1 MTVVS
6 RRIKATPARPAAD
19 AWQVIVDLLTP
30 GSSTSRTELLSVEG
44 TAASLIASR
53 AMEGSPIVVYG
64 SGPRVR
70 IYCLYDE
77 EAIVGEDANEQVL
90 ASAPTGGDW
99 SMSLPCPAEDLKWVG
114 DALAKRSKRITARDL
129 KEPVNDSS
137 TGEGEA
143 KSSAA
148 VIDTEAFFR
157 P

>member
-1 MTVVS
+1 MTVVA

-19 AWQVIVDLLTP
+19 AWRVIVDLLAP
-30 GSSTSRTELLSVEG
+30 KASDARTELLGIEG
-44 TAASLIASR
+44 AASSLIASR

-70 IYCLYDE
+70 VYCLYDE
-77 EAIVGEDANEQVL
+77 DAIVGEGANEQSL
-90 ASAPTGGDW
+90 ASVPTEGDW
-99 SMSLPCPAEDLKWVG
+99 SMSLPCPAEDLEWVG
-114 DALAKRSKRITARDL
+114 AALAKRSKRVTARDL
-129 KEPVNDSS
+129 KGVVTDSS
-137 TGEGEA
+137 TDEGEA